1 MVKTLIRLAA
11 SLAALVVILGNAAS
25 AADGPAPGE
34 TLSQSYRGSQRENI
48 AYNKIPP
55 IKIFDNL
62 HYVGP
67 GFVAVWLIPT
77 SAGLILVDGA
87 QEPYVDHVLDN
98 IRSSGFD
105 PRNIRY
111 ILITHGHLDHFGGV
125 ARIQQLSGAR
135 VAAVAEDWQLIE
147 EAATRPGRGN
157 APPPVVPRRDMVVRD
172 GDVIT
177 LGDTSLKL
185 YHTPGHTPGVLSAE
199 FTVFDNGRPHKAFLW
214 GGPGERAGLA
224 GAEQAL
230 VSANRV
236 AQIPGI
242 EVGVMV
248 HSWLAPTYVYPNGN
262 IFERAQRLAQR
273 RPGEPHVF
281 VDAASWNEFVHNTQ
295 AQVTRAIATE
305 RQRTGAAPAAQ

>member
-1 MVKTLIRLAA
+1 MKQC
-11 SLAALVVILGNAAS
+11 SALLVGIALLVAS
-25 AADGPAPGE
+25 AAGEAKAAAGPAPGE
-34 TLSQSYRGSQRENI
+34 TLSESYRGSQRENVE
-48 AYNKIPP
+48 YNKIAPLR
-55 IKIFDNL
+55 IFDNL

-67 GFVAVWLIPT
+67 GFVAAWLIPT

-87 QEPYVDHVLDN
+87 QEPYVDHVLDS
-98 IRSSGFD
+98 IRKSGFD

-125 ARIQQLSGAR
+125 ARIQELSGAR

-147 EAATRPGRGN
+147 EAASRPGRGG
-157 APPPVVPRRDMVVRD
+157 APSPRVPRRDMVVRD
-172 GDVIT
+172 GETLT
-177 LGDTSLKL
+177 LGDTTLKL

-230 VSANRV
+230 ASANRV

-262 IFERAQRLAQR
+262 IFERAQMLAQR

-281 VDAASWNEFVHNTQ
+281 VDPASWTEFVRHTQ
-295 AQVTRAIATE
+295 AQTARAIAAE
-305 RQRTGAAPAAQ
+305 RAKAPAP

>member
-1 MVKTLIRLAA
+1 MRRSIILSAAMLSAALAVSGEVLAA
-11 SLAALVVILGNAAS
+11 A
-25 AADGPAPGE
+25 GPAPGE
-34 TLSQSYRGSQRENI
+34 TLSQSYRGSQRDNVE
-48 AYNKIPP
+48 YNKIAP
-55 IKIFDNL
+55 IKVFDNL

-87 QEPYVDHVLDN
+87 QEPYVDHVIDN
-98 IRSSGFD
+98 IRRSGFD

-125 ARIQQLSGAR
+125 ARLQELSGAR

-147 EAATRPGRGN
+147 EAAGRPGRGGTP
-157 APPPVVPRRDMVVRD
+157 APRVPRRDMVVRD

-177 LGDTSLKL
+177 LGDTALKL

-199 FTVFDNGRPHKAFLW
+199 FTVTDNGRPHKAFLW

-224 GAEQAL
+224 GAEQGLA
-230 VSANRV
+230 SAKRV

-242 EVGVMV
+242 EVGIMV
-248 HSWLAPTYVYPNGN
+248 HGWLAPTYVYPNGG

-281 VDAASWNEFVHNTQ
+281 VDPASWNEFVRHTQ
-295 AQVTRAIATE
+295 AQTARAVETA
-305 RQRTGAAPAAQ
+305 RQNPQAAPTP